1 MTRQLLILRHAK
13 SDWETSA
20 LTDYDRPLASRGK
33 RDAPRIGAWLRRQGL
48 VPDHIVSS
56 PAKRARQTAKRVA
69 KVVGLPKES
78 IAWDDD
84 VYAASAGN
92 LLGALSRCPGKA
104 HRVLLVGHNP
114 GLEDLLRYL
123 CGNSVQT
130 PPDGKL
136 LPTAALAHLEMP
148 KDWRHLAPGCAKLL
162 VLTRPT
168 DLPE

>member
-1 MTRQLLILRHAK
+1 MTRELLILRHAK
-13 SDWETSA
+13 SDWETNA

-33 RDAPRIGAWLRRQGL
+33 QDAPRIGAWLRAQRL

-69 KVVGLPKES
+69 KVVGLPTES
-78 IAWDDD
+78 IDWDDN
-84 VYAASAGN
+84 VYAASAGS
-92 LLGALSRCPGKA
+92 LLGALSRCPKKA
-104 HRVLLVGHNP
+104 QRVLLVGHNP

-123 CGNSVQT
+123 CGNRVPA

-136 LPTAALAHLEMP
+136 LPTASLAQLEMP
-148 KDWRHLAPGCAKLL
+148 KDWGQLAPGCAKLL
-162 VLTRPT
+162 VLTRPA